1 VYSIV
6 PFVSPC
12 TDMALPPR
20 WSQVMRFLL
29 RAVWVVRA
37 GLGLALMLAAGGS
50 ARADDAASPFTSSPP
65 PFFRVCTGQT
75 YALCA
80 VASCF
85 VFNGLSYCKCE
96 VKSGDSISLPFNFD
110 DGEDIC
116 SVNAE
121 GAGNG
126 YMMSTFSLPESVVA
140 PHGDKALYNCPASTS
155 NGAYAQCDGG
165 FCFTSTEG
173 QSFPGFA
180 EPLTQGQIICSCP
193 MVVANP
199 TTAKTGYQ
207 IAGPYP
213 CEPSFFANCDSATAN
228 TNTGSTTYVG
238 APTGSAR
245 LLTYLLYGQVPR
257 LNRCHPQ

>member
-1 VYSIV
+1 
-6 PFVSPC
+6 
-12 TDMALPPR
+12 
-20 WSQVMRFLL
+20 MRFFL
-29 RAVWVVRA
+29 RAVWLVRA
-37 GLGLALMLAAGGS
+37 GLGLALMLAAGAS
-50 ARADDAASPFTSSPP
+50 ARAEAPAEDPASAFTATSPR
-65 PFFRVCTGQT
+65 FFKICTGQT

-110 DGEDIC
+110 DGEDVC
-116 SVNAE
+116 SVNSE
-121 GAGNG
+121 GADNG
-126 YMMSTFSLPESVVA
+126 YMVSTFSLPGSVVA
-140 PHGDKALYNCPASTS
+140 PNGDKALYTCPASTS

-180 EPLTQGQIICSCP
+180 EPLKKRQVICSCP
-193 MVVANP
+193 TVVANP
-199 TTAKTGYQ
+199 ATALTGYQ
-207 IAGPYP
+207 IAVPYP

-245 LLTYLLYGQVPR
+245 LLTRLLYGQVPP
-257 LNRCHPQ
+257 LNRCRPNDKG